1 MSVLLGIGVLV
12 TGYYGMN
19 IPRLETVLHND
30 RISLRSLVLTSI
42 MAIASLWSVAYII
55 GSNWLDYR
63 ASIFPHRYRRPLT
76 PKSLR
81 ELRRNDTAE
90 GDTAK

>member
-1 MSVLLGIGVLV
+1 M

-19 IPRLETVLHND
+19 IPDLGTVLQKHLT
-30 RISLRSLVLTSI
+30 SLWSLVLTSI
-42 MAIASLWSVAYII
+42 MAVASLWFVVYII

-81 ELRRNDTAE
+81 ELRSDAPGE
-90 GDTAK
+90 GKRAI